1 MARLIFDI
9 ETDGLLDDCTKI
21 HCLCIQDQQTGKT
34 YSCADQPGYIPI
46 REGLQKLSEAEF
58 IVGHNIIKFDL
69 PAIQKIHPGW
79 ETRAQIRDTLL
90 CTRLIWPDIADADH
104 ARIRAKKQ
112 FPARLIGRHSL
123 EAWGWRIRDHKGDF
137 GKTTDW
143 KQWCKE
149 MQDYC
154 EQDVVVTA
162 ALWAHIQ
169 LQKYPEES
177 IQLEHDFQF
186 ALWKQEQNGFP
197 FDRDRAVTLYSE
209 LSARREQLS
218 CELRQLYPPK
228 IVQETF
234 IPKRNNKTK
243 GWTAGIPVIKT
254 KEIPFNPASRQQI
267 AERLIEAGWKPE
279 NYTDTGH
286 PVVDENTLTG
296 LHTPE
301 AKALCEYLM
310 VQKRIGQI
318 AEGANAWLKLE
329 RDGKIHGEVITNG
342 AVTGRCTHNRPN
354 MAQIPAVGSPY
365 GEECRSLF
373 GPPPGWLQ
381 IGCDA
386 SGLELRC
393 LAHYM
398 AAYDGGAYAQVILH
412 GDIHTENQKAAG
424 LETRAQAK
432 RFIYAFLYGAG
443 DVKLGSVMH
452 PDASEAQQKKAGA
465 AAKAKFFRKIP
476 AIKNLIDAV
485 QAAADRGW
493 LKGLDGRRLKVRSK
507 HSALN
512 LLLQSAGAVVMK
524 KATVILWQDLEA
536 QGLSWPADFW
546 QLAHVHDEY
555 QLAARPELTEL
566 IGQTGVKA
574 ITKAGEHFGF
584 RCPLDG
590 EYKIGRNWAET
601 H

>member
-9 ETDGLLDDCTKI
+9 ETDGLLDACTKI
-21 HCLCIQDQQTGKT
+21 HCLCIQDEQSGKT
-34 YSCADQPGYIPI
+34 WSCSDHPGYTPI
-46 REGLQKLSEAEF
+46 SEGLRRLAEAEL
-58 IVGHNIIKFDL
+58 IIGHNIIKFDL
-69 PAIQKIHPGW
+69 PAIRKIHPGW
-79 ETRAQIRDTLL
+79 ETKAKIRDTLL
-90 CTRLIWPDIADADH
+90 CTRLIWPDIADSDY
-104 ARIRAKKQ
+104 ARIKAKKQ

-143 KQWCKE
+143 QTWCKE

-154 EQDVVVTA
+154 EQDVAVTS

-169 LQKYPEES
+169 LQKYSEES
-177 IQLEHDFQF
+177 IELEHDFQF
-186 ALWKQEQNGFP
+186 ILWKQEQNGFP
-197 FDRDRAVTLYSE
+197 FDKGRAIELYSE

-228 IVQETF
+228 IVRETF
-234 IPKRNNKTK
+234 IPKRDNKTK
-243 GWTAGIPVIKT
+243 GWTAGVPVIKT

-267 AERLIEAGWKPE
+267 AERLIQQGWKPE

-286 PVVDENTLTG
+286 PVVDENALAM

-301 AKALCEYLM
+301 TDALREYLM
-310 VQKRIGQI
+310 IEKRIGQL
-318 AEGANAWLKLE
+318 AEGQNAWLKLE

-365 GEECRSLF
+365 GEQCRSLF
-373 GPPPGWLQ
+373 GPPEGWVQ

-432 RFIYAFLYGAG
+432 RFIYAFL
-443 DVKLGSVMH
+443 KC
-452 PDASEAQQKKAGA
+452 
-465 AAKAKFFRKIP
+465 
-476 AIKNLIDAV
+476 
-485 QAAADRGW
+485 
-493 LKGLDGRRLKVRSK
+493 KGLRVG
-507 HSALN
+507 
-512 LLLQSAGAVVMK
+512 
-524 KATVILWQDLEA
+524 I
-536 QGLSWPADFW
+536 
-546 QLAHVHDEY
+546 HVDN
-555 QLAARPELTEL
+555 RP
-566 IGQTGVKA
+566 
-574 ITKAGEHFGF
+574 
-584 RCPLDG
+584 
-590 EYKIGRNWAET
+590 
-601 H
+601 

>member
-1 MARLIFDI
+1 MREIVFDI
-9 ETDGLLDDCTKI
+9 ETDGLLDELSTI
-21 HCLCIQDQQTGKT
+21 HCIGIHDVHSGKSALYT
-34 YSCADQPGYIPI
+34 DNPGYPKLKD
-46 REGLQKLSEAEF
+46 GLNILSSADLL
-58 IVGHNIIKFDL
+58 IGHNLLSFDL
-69 PAIQKIHPGW
+69 PAIQKLYPLW
-79 ETRAQIRDTLL
+79 ETTAKIRDTLI
-90 CTRLIWPDIADADH
+90 CTRLIWPDISDADY
-104 ARIRAKKQ
+104 ARIKAKKP

-123 EAWGWRIRDHKGDF
+123 EAWGYRINELKGDF
-137 GKTTDW
+137 CKSTNW
-143 KQWCKE
+143 QHWCKE
-149 MQDYC
+149 MGEYC
-154 EQDVVVTA
+154 LQDVAVTT
-162 ALWAHIQ
+162 ALWAQIKK
-169 LQKYPEES
+169 QKYPEEA
-177 IQLEHDFQF
+177 IELEHDFRTII
-186 ALWKQEQNGFP
+186 AKQEQNGFP

-228 IVQETF
+228 IIEETF

-243 GWTAGIPVIKT
+243 GWTAGVPVIKT

-267 AERLIEAGWKPE
+267 AERLIAAGWKPE
-279 NYTDTGH
+279 NYTETGH

-301 AKALCEYLM
+301 AKALCDYLM
-310 VQKRIGQI
+310 IQKRIGQI

-398 AAYDGGAYAQVILH
+398 AAYDGGAYARVILH

-432 RFIYAFLYGAG
+432 RFIYALLYGAG
-443 DVKLGSVMH
+443 DVKLGSILC
-452 PDASEAQQKKAGA
+452 PEGSEAQQKKAGA
-465 AAKAKFFRKIP
+465 AIKAKFFRKIP
-476 AIKNLIDAV
+476 AAKNLTDAV

-493 LKGLDGRRLKVRSK
+493 LKGMDGRRLKVRSK

-524 KATVILWQDLEA
+524 KATIILWQDLEA
-536 QGLSWPADFW
+536 QGLFWPHDYW

-555 QLAARPELTEL
+555 QLAARPELAEL
-566 IGQTGVKA
+566 IGKTGVQA
-574 ITKAGEHFGF
+574 IRKAGDYFGF